1 MMAIDIKTF
10 LQKRF
15 PENASIGGSGDKTNS
30 AIMLYGRRFY
40 RDQTPVEY
48 LAELLLV
55 FLSAKSQQGE
65 NTYSFSIDVSDA
77 RYFPEDHVA
86 LKLFSFYPTS
96 KLETRH
102 EAHQA
107 TYLEAL
113 EQVKQKVQG
122 GDEGQQEDTV
132 RLLQSLFSGFTGV
145 AKNRTWATYSFLPAA
160 PSLIS
165 RELNWRHKKAKADTQ
180 AKDWESSRT
189 YFDTGSH
196 LFMARGGELLFL
208 QLAQLFSLSSQQVED
223 DLSMLLEE
231 YSHLP
236 PLELATLKYSLEE
249 GLKSLLSGS
258 LKKVDQLASFVE
270 TTLSDVTLS
279 KDKIP
284 NKATLGWVPRAS
296 VPEAYLFAQ
305 ELVNICQSSHSALD
319 KLEMMQTLC
328 CLQVL
333 RSLSFQAQRID
344 QPNKTTRGF
353 LGNYAWIVCD
363 PNAAVGSAS
372 RRLSQTSFDVMEG
385 MLFRVLR
392 VVQQVAGDTSKQ
404 DKEADDHG
412 FKIFRKIAKEIG
424 LVIPRTGRGQRFVLT
439 PALVRVLVAAT
450 VKPGERVRLT
460 EFYKRVFAHFG
471 IALANQQLSV
481 AIAWSSISTNSDDY
495 VMTTESLWIEEALN
509 QGGFLVELSDA
520 VSIVHNP
527 SNKEL

>member
-1 MMAIDIKTF
+1 MNVNIKSF
-10 LQKRF
+10 LSNRF
-15 PENASIGGSGDKTNS
+15 PENASRGGSGEKTNA

-55 FLSAKSQQGE
+55 FLSPKSQQGE

-102 EAHQA
+102 AAHQA
-107 TYLEAL
+107 KYLEAL
-113 EQVKQKVQG
+113 AQVKHQIRG
-122 GDEGQQEDTV
+122 GDEGQQEDTI

-165 RELNWRHKKAKADTQ
+165 RELNWRHGAAKNNIKAI
-180 AKDWESSRT
+180 DWESSRT
-189 YFDTGSH
+189 HFDTGSH
-196 LFMARGGELLFL
+196 LFMARGGESLFL
-208 QLAQLFSLSSQQVED
+208 QLAQLFALSDEQVIDE
-223 DLSMLLEE
+223 LSMLSVD
-231 YSHLP
+231 YKHLP
-236 PLELATLKYSLEE
+236 SIDLLNLKSSLEK
-249 GLKSLLSGS
+249 GLKSLLSGP
-258 LKKVDQLASFVE
+258 LKKVDQLASFIE
-270 TTLSDVTLS
+270 ATLSDVTLS
-279 KDKIP
+279 EDKIP
-284 NKATLGWVPRAS
+284 TKATLGWVPRSS

-305 ELVNICQSSHSALD
+305 EIINICHSSHSELD

-333 RSLSFQAQRID
+333 RSLSFQAQRVD
-344 QPNKTTRGF
+344 QPEKTTRGF

-363 PNAAVGSAS
+363 PNARVGSPS
-372 RRLSQTSFDVMEG
+372 RRLSQTSFDVIEG
-385 MLFRVLR
+385 MLYRVLR
-392 VVQQVAGDTSKQ
+392 LVQHTVE
-404 DKEADDHG
+404 DKGSITEADNHG
-412 FKIFRKIAKEIG
+412 FKIFRKIAKDIG
-424 LVIPRTGRGQRFVLT
+424 LVIPRTGQGQRFVLS
-439 PALVRVLVAAT
+439 PSLLRVLVAAT
-450 VKPGERVRLT
+450 VKPDERIRLT
-460 EFYKRVFAHFG
+460 EFYRRVFAHFG
-471 IALANQQLSV
+471 IALANQELSV
-481 AIAWSSISTNSDDY
+481 AINWSSISVDNQDY